1 MVDNDSGNFRDNVA
15 RGGNFLVLTFTKSKS
30 QLRDLDTAMPIR
42 VKSREHWFF
51 KVEAARELRYRPYNA
66 GIAVSNYK
74 EETEGVSDPYLDPEE
89 GIDAVSLVDENGN
102 EILRNDDD
110 EWFAYHVGV
119 APIHGDVRVYPQV
132 PDSQPGG
139 VFQYLG
145 SNRPDATTGDPIGYV
160 SGDDNPT
167 WYDPESQVST
177 TFAWDTGVNTDIK
190 YEFYNEH
197 KTRRKIPKLNIFG
210 AGYVLSPIVNKNV
223 QRNLLDAANTNDPSV
238 THIEYGPI
246 RETFSYDVPD
256 EWDSADN
263 YIEESM
269 PSIPPKFRDTP
280 NSVSVSES
288 RNELDVGTIREGNT
302 VQGSESNIGSQLDGS
317 RIDSMSDRE
326 LARAVR
332 GAINNG

>member
-51 KVEAARELRYRPYNA
+51 KVEAARELRYRPYDA

-74 EETEGVSDPYLDPEE
+74 EETEDVSDPYLDPEE

-119 APIHGDVRVYPQV
+119 APIHGEVRVYPQI

-145 SNRPDATTGDPIGYV
+145 SNRPDATTGDPVGYV

-167 WYDPESQVST
+167 WYDPESQVSS

-210 AGYVLSPIVNKNV
+210 AGYVLSPVVNDNV

-256 EWDSADN
+256 EWDSAGN

-280 NSVSVSES
+280 SSASVSQS
-288 RNELDVGTIREGNT
+288 RDELDLGTIREGDT
-302 VQGSESNIGSQLDGS
+302 VQNSQADIGSQLDGS

-332 GAINNG
+332 GAMNNG

>member
-1 MVDNDSGNFRDNVA
+1 MANNDSGNFRDHIA

-30 QLRDLDTAMPIR
+30 QLRDLDSAMPIR

-51 KVEAARELRYRPYNA
+51 KVEASRELRYRPYNA
-66 GIAVSNYK
+66 GLAVSNYK
-74 EETEGVSDPYLDPEE
+74 EQQDGTTDQYLEPEE
-89 GIDAVSLVDENGN
+89 GIDAVSLVDQNGN

-110 EWFAYHVGV
+110 EWFAYHIGV
-119 APIHGDVRVYPQV
+119 APIHGEVRVYPQI

-145 SNRPDATTGDPIGYV
+145 SNRPDATSGDPVGYI

-167 WYDPESQVST
+167 WYDPESQFST

-210 AGYVLSPIVNKNV
+210 AGYVLSPITDTNV
-223 QRNLLDAANTNDPSV
+223 QRNILDAANTNDPSV

-256 EWDSADN
+256 EWDAADN

-269 PSIPPKFRDTP
+269 PSIPPKFKDVSSVGEVDTP
-280 NSVSVSES
+280 SSGSNNES
-288 RNELDVGTIREGNT
+288 QNQQVGM
-302 VQGSESNIGSQLDGS
+302 GSQLNGD